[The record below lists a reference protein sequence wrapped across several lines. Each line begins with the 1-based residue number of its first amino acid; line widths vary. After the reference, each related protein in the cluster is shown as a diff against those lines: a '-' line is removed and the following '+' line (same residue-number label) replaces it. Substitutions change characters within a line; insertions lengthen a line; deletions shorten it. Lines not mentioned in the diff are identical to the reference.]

1 MRRVLI
7 VSPSYVEP
15 TARGKLHALAARGLD
30 LTVAIPQ
37 RWRDPALGRLRE
49 STWERQQ
56 ALEVF
61 PIPVSHPGDLE
72 NARFGRRELA
82 ALVRDKRPELMQVEV
97 EPETALA
104 RQLVRLATRLK
115 IPAVLSTAANIAGTR
130 SWFAGWRRRRTLG
143 RLTGALAAS
152 AGAATL
158 VRRDVPALLVSVV
171 PQQGAHV
178 PPTPAHEP
186 HEGLTVGFVGRL
198 VPQRGLDTLLQ
209 ALAHHR
215 HAVWRLTV
223 VGDGP
228 ERERLERL
236 ASELHLAARIRWAGA
251 LPPERMSDLWQKLDV
266 LVVPSRP
273 TARWNEP
280 NGTTLLEAMAHEVAV
295 IGSDTGVLPELIG
308 DAGIVTPPGEAEA
321 LAAALRRALDPGE
334 RAALARA
341 ARARALKQFSDDA
354 IAERT
359 LRFWQE
365 MLERPRGS
373 APGPIH

>member
-37 RWRDPALGRLRE
+37 RWRDPVLGRVRE

-61 PIPVSHPGDLE
+61 PIPVSRPGDPE
-72 NARFGRRELA
+72 HSRFGRRELR
-82 ALVRDKRPELMQVEV
+82 ALVRDKRPELMQVEA

-104 RQLVRLATRLK
+104 RQLVRLAARLK
-115 IPAVLSTAANIAGTR
+115 IPAVLATAANVDAAR
-130 SWFAGWRRRRTLG
+130 SWAAGWRRRRTLG

-152 AGAATL
+152 LGAATL
-158 VRRDVPALLVSVV
+158 VRRDVPTLLVGVV
-171 PQQGAHV
+171 PQRGTHV
-178 PPTPAHEP
+178 PPKSAHEP
-186 HEGLTVGFVGRL
+186 HEGLTIGFVGRL

-209 ALAHHR
+209 ALTQHR

-223 VGDGP
+223 IGDGP

-236 ASELHLAARIRWAGA
+236 ASELHLAARIQWAGA
-251 LPPERMSDLWQKLDV
+251 LPPERMPELWQRLDV

-321 LAAALRRALDPGE
+321 LASALRRALDPGE
-334 RAALARA
+334 RAALAGA

>member
-7 VSPSYVEP
+7 VSTSYVEP
-15 TARGKLHALAARGLD
+15 TARGKLRALAARGLD

-37 RWRDPALGRLRE
+37 RWRDPLGRLRE

-61 PIPVSHPGDLE
+61 PIPMSHPGDLE

-82 ALVRDKRPELMQVEV
+82 ALVRDKRPELLQVEE

-104 RQLVRLATRLK
+104 RQLVRLAARLK
-115 IPAVLSTAANIAGTR
+115 IPAVLATAANVDGTR
-130 SWFAGWRRRRTLG
+130 SWTAGWRRRRTLR

-158 VRRDVPALLVSVV
+158 ARRDVPALPVGII
-171 PQQGAHV
+171 PHQGAHV

-186 HEGLTVGFVGRL
+186 HEGLTIGFVGRL

-215 HAVWRLTV
+215 HAGWRLTV

-251 LPPERMSDLWQKLDV
+251 LPPERLQDQWQHFDV

-273 TARWNEP
+273 TADWNEP

-308 DAGIVTPPGEAEA
+308 DAGLVTPPGEAEA
-321 LAAALRRALDPGE
+321 LAAALERTLDHRE
-334 RAALARA
+334 RTGLARA
-341 ARARALKQFSDDA
+341 ARARALKLFSDDA
-354 IAERT
+354 IADRT

-365 MLERPRGS
+365 MLEKPRPK
-373 APGPIH
+373 H